1 MTSHI
6 MSKKKLKKKMSINFF
21 EKIEKNNNKYIY
33 KNLFNDE
40 EISEDKLNKFK
51 NDIVDDNKKIKD
63 DEVSNDKINN
73 QNKIIDNKQNTNE
86 SEIRNEIK
94 ENTIT
99 KILKELT
106 EEKNKNKKLE
116 NELKEKNKTIENLE
130 KEVKH
135 LKNELDKQIK
145 INKDC

>member
-1 MTSHI
+1 
-6 MSKKKLKKKMSINFF
+6 MSKKKVKKKMSINFF
-21 EKIEKNNNKYIY
+21 EKIQKNNNKYIY

-40 EISEDKLNKFK
+40 EISEDEFNKFK
-51 NDIVDDNKKIKD
+51 NDIVADYKKIKD

-73 QNKIIDNKQNTNE
+73 QNKILDNKQKTNE

-99 KILKELT
+99 EILKELT